1 MTLGIISGFAA
12 LALASG
18 FFLLKKS
25 SVSSGSGSSSS
36 GAVSSDKIDDY
47 ITNAANGSYYVP
59 IGQLTNS
66 SITSA
71 PFSLDNPDFTGA
83 TYYGDDWFLMA
94 NGQYFNRKSKQW
106 SSEPPKKGSGSV
118 VGGVGSGAVAG
129 SVVSGATDAVVD
141 TVKAKNRI
149 LILVCGVIATI
160 AISRFKKN

>member
-25 SVSSGSGSSSS
+25 SVSSGSGSSGS
-36 GAVSSDKIDDY
+36 GAVSSDKIDDF

-94 NGQYFNRKSKQW
+94 NGQYFNRT
-106 SSEPPKKGSGSV
+106 
-118 VGGVGSGAVAG
+118 
-129 SVVSGATDAVVD
+129 VVSGATDAVVD